1 MKKINP
7 LKIFN
12 TLSRLSFIAFSLFSF
27 SASNLLFPFVA
38 KAESQVLAQTFDAA
52 DVKLPDWTNISF
64 SSLGGVLEGGEYQ
77 DRTWQAGDS
86 LDRILKLDDI
96 TEDFAPHKFK
106 VGQIL
111 DLGEVNLNNVS
122 LEDFPLVGKQTLS
135 QLVAA
140 VPELGDLLPTEVAP
154 IAELLEAEGLLST
167 LGVDGVVPTLSQLV
181 QDNIIGELSLN
192 QIDLGEFGIDSIPN
206 LDLAVLEDF
215 ANWEGELIGAIPG
228 LAQVPLAMMPIPLL
242 PATGAIARIDGV
254 WSKYE
259 SNKNRTISGSNVE
272 GFNVLCEQNCAH
284 IELDDLE
291 NEGESQHLP
300 MEGVQ
305 WISGKYQWVD
315 GGSGCLA
322 GAEPTGRHPF
332 GKGFKVVVWEPKES
346 FDTVNTKIFFRFKIL
361 CGKSPYIIGP
371 FPFLEY
377 KVNELIYLGT
387 LDPGSL
393 SFGTSIEVESIWQWA
408 IGEHPQPSSRT
419 EGVDNCLRGYYW
431 REYVKSN

>member
-1 MKKINP
+1 MKRLNQ

-12 TLSRLSFIAFSLFSF
+12 ILGRLSFLAFSLFSF
-27 SASNLLFPFVA
+27 SASNLLFPYFT
-38 KAESQVLAQTFDAA
+38 KAESQVLAKAFDAT

-64 SSLGGVLEGGEYQ
+64 SSLGGIPEGGRYQ

-96 TEDFAPHKFK
+96 TEDFAAEKFE

-122 LEDFPLVGKQTLS
+122 LEDFPLVGKQTLK

-140 VPELGDLLPTEVAP
+140 VPELGDLLTTEVAP
-154 IAELLEAEGLLST
+154 IAELLDAKGILSS

-192 QIDLGEFGIDSIPN
+192 QIDLKEFGLLSIPN
-206 LDLAVLEDF
+206 LDLAILEDF
-215 ANWEGELIGAIPG
+215 AGWENELIVAIPG
-228 LAQVPLAMMPIPLL
+228 LAEVPLAMMPIPLL
-242 PATGAIARIDGV
+242 PATGVVARIDGV

-259 SNKNRTISGSNVE
+259 SNKNRTVSGSNRV
-272 GFNVLCEQNCAH
+272 GFNYPCQIDCAH

-291 NEGESQHLP
+291 NIGTAEQGL
-300 MEGVQ
+300 MEGNQ

-322 GAEPTGRHPF
+322 GSEPTVSLNR
-332 GKGFKVVVWEPKES
+332 W
-346 FDTVNTKIFFRFKIL
+346 
-361 CGKSPYIIGP
+361 SP
-371 FPFLEY
+371 L
-377 KVNELIYLGT
+377 L
-387 LDPGSL
+387 
-393 SFGTSIEVESIWQWA
+393 
-408 IGEHPQPSSRT
+408 PS
-419 EGVDNCLRGYYW
+419 
-431 REYVKSN
+431 

>member
-96 TEDFAPHKFK
+96 TEDFAAEKFE

-122 LEDFPLVGKQTLS
+122 LEDFPLVGKQTLK

-140 VPELGDLLPTEVAP
+140 VPELGDLLTTEVAP
-154 IAELLEAEGLLST
+154 IAELLDAKGILSS

-192 QIDLGEFGIDSIPN
+192 QIDLEEFGLESIPN
-206 LDLAVLEDF
+206 LDLAILEDF
-215 ANWEGELIGAIPG
+215 AGWENELIVAIPG
-228 LAQVPLAMMPIPLL
+228 LAEVPLAMMPIPLL
-242 PATGAIARIDGV
+242 PATGVVARIDGV

-259 SNKNRTISGSNVE
+259 SNKNRTVSGSNRV
-272 GFNVLCEQNCAH
+272 GFNYPCQIDCAH

-291 NEGESQHLP
+291 NIGTAEQGL
-300 MEGVQ
+300 MEGNQ

-322 GAEPTGRHPF
+322 GSEPTGRHPF
-332 GKGFKVVVWEPKES
+332 GKGFKVVVWDPKEKN
-346 FDTVNTKIFFRFKIL
+346 DTVETKIFFRFKIL

-377 KVNELIYLGT
+377 KVNDLIYLGT
-387 LDPGSL
+387 LDLKSL
-393 SFGTSIEVESIWQWA
+393 SFGTSILDSL
-408 IGEHPQPSSRT
+408 
-419 EGVDNCLRGYYW
+419 DNTRSFEAP
-431 REYVKSN
+431 RAEK